1 MLLQQRIAKS
11 VNDLMRFN
19 FFLRTRRSGVRIS
32 QGAPFYKGFSDLPL
46 KTAPPCYQFLPQ
58 GNVYSRSRCR
68 VETPAEAGRSIICGM
83 VKPFI
88 QPVRRRRGNPNWG
101 RPLPP
106 APAVPTEFETQV
118 RHLGL
123 TKQTCTRSVAL
134 RNWCERNKNR
144 CYIPEWLLEEWGV
157 AVEPYVSGAA

>member
-1 MLLQQRIAKS
+1 MATHQKVGSSNLSGRAILQGFQRLTS
-11 VNDLMRFN
+11 NN
-19 FFLRTRRSGVRIS
+19 SPRRVTS
-32 QGAPFYKGFSDLPL
+32 L
-46 KTAPPCYQFLPQ
+46 LPQ
-58 GNVYSRSRCR
+58 GNLYSRSRCR

-144 CYIPEWLLEEWGV
+144 CYIPEWLLEEWGI
-157 AVEPYVSGAA
+157 AVEPYVSGPA

>member
-1 MLLQQRIAKS
+1 MVRKLHQINES
-11 VNDLMRFN
+11 VDGYEPEGREFES
-19 FFLRTRRSGVRIS
+19 LRARHSTRVS
-32 QGAPFYKGFSDLPL
+32 ATYPL
-46 KTAPPCYQFLPQ
+46 KTAPPCYQFATQ

-144 CYIPEWLLEEWGV
+144 CYIPEWLLEEWGI